1 MSIESGL
8 IEQLLLSDEDAT
20 LDFKRDQY
28 EFEGGSKQGKS
39 ELLKDVLAFAN
50 AFRRADAYILIG
62 VAEKRGARS
71 KVVGVA
77 AHLDDAKLQQF
88 VNSKTQM
95 PVTFSYHEAV
105 HDGMPIGIIHV
116 PLQSRPIYATADY
129 GRVKKEAVYI
139 RRGSSTATANPAEV
153 IQMGA
158 PAPVLGGQPSVELH
172 LVDRET
178 GRRLEQ
184 PLRAEHPTCYEVPPR
199 EEIPDYKR
207 VRATG
212 TGQFGLMPY
221 DLRGTNADYYREV
234 AAYVQARACLP
245 VSLELENTGGGVI
258 HDARFIAVVPDSNRR
273 LELRGPEDEPSEP
286 EPGALGLIS
295 RGLGAGIRHDVYVAR
310 EGDAWQVECEFGKL
324 QPWSKARLGDDLLI
338 GSLDAGE
345 LDIRGRVYGDN
356 VSSPIAVAFRVSFAV
371 GSQKLDVDA
380 IANLAGSGDG

>member
-1 MSIESGL
+1 MSIEPSL

-20 LDFKRDQY
+20 LDFKREQY
-28 EFEGGSKQGKS
+28 DFEGGSKQAKS

-62 VAEKRGARS
+62 VDEKRGGRS

-105 HDGMPIGIIHV
+105 HDGTPIGVIHV
-116 PLQSRPIYATADY
+116 PLQPRPIYATADY

-158 PAPVLGGQPSVELH
+158 PAPVLGGQPSVKLH
-172 LVDRET
+172 LVDRES

-184 PLRAEHPTCYEVPPR
+184 PLRAEHPTWYEVPPR
-199 EEIPDYKR
+199 EEVPDYKR
-207 VRATG
+207 GRATG
-212 TGQFGLMPY
+212 ADQFGLMHY
-221 DLRGTNADYYREV
+221 DLRGANVHYYREV
-234 AAYVQARACLP
+234 AAYVQASACLP

-258 HDARFIAVVPDSNRR
+258 HDARLIAVVPDSNRR
-273 LELRGPEDEPSEP
+273 LELRGPQDEPPEP
-286 EPGALGLIS
+286 E
-295 RGLGAGIRHDVYVAR
+295 RGTMGFIPRGIGAGIRSDVHVAR

-324 QPWSKARLGDDLLI
+324 QPRSKVRLGDDLLI

-356 VSSPIAVAFRVSFAV
+356 VSSPIAVAFRVCFAV
-371 GSQKLDVDA
+371 GSRKLDLDA
-380 IANLAGSGDG
+380 IANLARSGDG

>member
-1 MSIESGL
+1 MSIESEL

-28 EFEGGSKQGKS
+28 EFEGAGKQAKS
-39 ELLKDVLAFAN
+39 ELFKDVLAFAN

-62 VAEKRGARS
+62 VDEVRGGRS

-95 PVTFSYHEAV
+95 PVTFSYHEAT
-105 HDGMPIGIIHV
+105 HEGLPIGVIHV
-116 PLQSRPIYATADY
+116 PLQSRPIWATVDY
-129 GRVKKEAVYI
+129 GRVRKEAVYI

-178 GRRLEQ
+178 GGRLEQ
-184 PLRAEHPTCYEVPPR
+184 PLRAQHPTWYEVPPP
-199 EEIPDYKR
+199 EEIPNYR
-207 VRATG
+207 PRPAMGVAR
-212 TGQFGLMPY
+212 FGVMYHDPV
-221 DLRGTNADYYREV
+221 GTNADYYREV
-234 AAYVQARACLP
+234 AAYVQQGRCLC

-258 HDARFIAVVPDSNRR
+258 HDARFVAVVPDSDRR
-273 LELRGPEDEPSEP
+273 LELRGPEDEPPEP
-286 EPGALGLIS
+286 EARMLNLVG
-295 RGLGAGIRHDVYVAR
+295 RGLGPPIRHDVHVAR
-310 EGDAWQVECEFGKL
+310 EGDAWRVECDFGKV
-324 QPWSKARLGDDLLI
+324 QPWSRVRLADDLLI
-338 GSLDAGE
+338 GSLDAAE

-356 VSSPIAVAFRVSFAV
+356 VSSPITVAFRVAFAV
-371 GSQKLDVDA
+371 GSQELDVNA